1 MTTFRDAVWN
11 LSPSRLRTTMAA
23 RMAYAFI
30 GYPLDALAQ
39 AAKEA
44 VYARF
49 PSFCPSDALPYHSRD
64 RGITR
69 GPHEDEAAFRQRLLF
84 WIDVWKGA
92 GVGAA
97 MLDEIAAFLTPQ
109 KCKLR
114 IWTQAGLVYTR
125 AVDGTL
131 TIDHV
136 ATGLWN
142 WDGEPTLFARFWV
155 VIYSTSG
162 VPWSRDGT
170 WGDGEKWGDGAPLAT
185 WGSTA
190 TVSEVATIRSIIADR
205 KPTQSICPKVIVSF
219 DDAAFAPTD
228 TAPPLPDG
236 TWAHYSKLVGG
247 VKVPARDSRA
257 IYWQGVK

>member
-1 MTTFRDAVWN
+1 MTTFRDAAWT
-11 LSPSRLRTTMAA
+11 LSPARLRTTRAA
-23 RMAYAFI
+23 QMVYAFI
-30 GYPLDALAQ
+30 GYPLDVLCQ

-44 VYARF
+44 VSARF
-49 PSFCPSDALPYHSRD
+49 PGQCPEDALSYHSRD

-69 GPHEDEAAFRQRLLF
+69 GPGETTDSFRARLGRWL
-84 WIDVWKGA
+84 DVWRGA
-92 GVGAA
+92 GVGRA
-97 MLDEIAAFLTPQ
+97 MLDEIAAFLTPRT
-109 KCKLR
+109 CRIR
-114 IWTQAGLVYTR
+114 IWTQAGIVYTR
-125 AVDGTL
+125 EADGSF
-131 TIDHV
+131 TIDRV

-142 WDGEPTLFARFWV
+142 WDGHPELFARFWV
-155 VIYSTSG
+155 VIYSTGG

-170 WGDGEKWGDGAPLAT
+170 WGDGEHWGDGAPTAT

-190 TVSEVATIRSIIADR
+190 TTTEVAVIRQIIADR
-205 KPTQSICPKVIVSF
+205 KPAASICPKVIISF
-219 DDAAFAPTD
+219 DAAAFAPSD